1 MKLIVP
7 IGISGS
13 GKSRLYKLKYNDYV
27 KVCPD
32 DIRKELTGDI
42 SDQSKN
48 AEVFK
53 LADRRIDDCIRN
65 NKDCF
70 YDATNLNTR
79 FRKSFVNK
87 YKDMDNVEIIYVVLP
102 ADVNVSNE
110 RIKKDLDNK
119 VERSNVPYTVLLRQY
134 EMYKETLKYNFSGE
148 NVQKV
153 IYVKPSDLN

>member
-1 MKLIVP
+1 MRLIVP

-13 GKSRLYKLKYNDYV
+13 GKSRLYKLKYADYV

-32 DIRKELTGDI
+32 DIRKELTGNI

-53 LADRRIDDCIRN
+53 VANQRIDDCVKN
-65 NKDCF
+65 NLDCF
-70 YDATNLNTR
+70 YDATNLNTQ
-79 FRKSFVNK
+79 FRKSFVNR
-87 YKDMDNVEIIYVVLP
+87 YKDMDNVEIIYIVLP
-102 ADVNVSNE
+102 ADVNVSND
-110 RIKKDLDNK
+110 RIKHDLNNNVD
-119 VERSNVPYTVLLRQY
+119 RSNVPYTVLLRQY
-134 EMYKETLKYNFSGE
+134 EMFKETLRYNFSGE

>member
-13 GKSRLYKLKYNDYV
+13 GKSRLYSKKYSDYV

-48 AEVFK
+48 RDVFK
-53 LADRRIDDCIRN
+53 TAYERVNDCVK
-65 NKDCF
+65 KDKNVF
-70 YDATNLNTR
+70 FDATNLNTEY
-79 FRKSFVNK
+79 RKFFVNM
-87 YKDMDNVEIIYVVLP
+87 YKDKDNVEVIYLILP

-119 VERSNVPYTVLLRQY
+119 VDRSSVPYTVLLRQY
-134 EMYKETLKYNFSGE
+134 EMYKETLKYNFAGE

-153 IYVKPSDLN
+153 VYVKQSDLN